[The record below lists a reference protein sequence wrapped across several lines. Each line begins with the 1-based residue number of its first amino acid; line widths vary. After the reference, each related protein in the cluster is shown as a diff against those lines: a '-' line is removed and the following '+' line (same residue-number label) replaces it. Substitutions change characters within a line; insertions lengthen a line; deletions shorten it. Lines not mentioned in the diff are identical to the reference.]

1 MNAVTIKQKLGATL
15 AAGALAATG
24 LIAVQAASAAPAEA
38 AVCGSTSQSAGYAY
52 ANNPCGYAQAEVGR
66 IINGQGKIAGGVVW
80 KKGISASWTAG
91 SRWYELTARW

>member
-24 LIAVQAASAAPAEA
+24 LIAAQAASAAPAQA

-66 IINGQGKIAGGVVW
+66 KINGQNKVIGAVVW
-80 KKGISASWTAG
+80 KTWASASWYSGA
-91 SRWYELTARW
+91 RWYELTARW